1 MPRRH
6 LAALTLV
13 VLCATGTAIGAAVS
27 RDAVGPQLRRTVDGR
42 QLRPYGALV
51 GVGNFPTGAA
61 ATPDGRFYWTVSTGR
76 GRNTTRIGGARPRR
90 VVQTLPIPGASG
102 GIAMD
107 PTAPV
112 AYVSGVADS
121 PYADQRSPAGTP
133 GTAGDVVHVYR

>member
-13 VLCATGTAIGAAVS
+13 ILGATGTAIGAAVS

-42 QLRPYGALV
+42 QLRPYGRLT

-76 GRNTTRIGGARPRR
+76 GRNEIRIVSVRTGE
-90 VVQTLPIPGASG
+90 VLQTLPIPGASG

-107 PTAPV
+107 P
-112 AYVSGVADS
+112 
-121 PYADQRSPAGTP
+121 Q
-133 GTAGDVVHVYR
+133 